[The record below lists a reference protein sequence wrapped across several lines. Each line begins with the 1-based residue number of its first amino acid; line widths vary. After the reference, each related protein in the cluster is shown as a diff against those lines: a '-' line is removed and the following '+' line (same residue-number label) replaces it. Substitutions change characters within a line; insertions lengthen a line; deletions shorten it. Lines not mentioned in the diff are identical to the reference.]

1 MDMPEQITQIIIIAG
16 GALGAV
22 LIWALTIAYV
32 YLDSSRRRLPGGE
45 QFIWV
50 SLAALLPLIGFLAYG
65 FARGLARFISP
76 ESMTVMEAR
85 GATLPRPADERKH
98 TVLAHPLRQPPRPAE
113 KGKARD
119 PRTLSKASQVYT
131 LSIIEGPH
139 TGETF
144 SVTQLPAILGRGS
157 RSDIR
162 LDNDLGISRQHA
174 ELYELE
180 GELQIKDLHSS
191 HGTHVNGAKV
201 DNRRLQTGD
210 RVQVGV
216 SILTVKINGVKHAT

>member
-1 MDMPEQITQIIIIAG
+1 MPEQITQIIIIAG
-16 GALGAV
+16 SALAAM
-22 LIWALTIAYV
+22 LMWALTIAYV

-50 SLAALLPLIGFLAYG
+50 LLAALLPLIGFLAYW

-76 ESMTVMEAR
+76 ESMTVMQAR
-85 GATLPRPADERKH
+85 GSTLPRPADERKQ
-98 TVLAHPLRQPPRPAE
+98 TVLAHPLRQPARPAQKE
-113 KGKARD
+113 KAKD

-139 TGETF
+139 TGEIF
-144 SVTQLPAILGRGS
+144 SVAQLPAILGRGS
-157 RSDIR
+157 RSFIH
-162 LDNDLGISRQHA
+162 LDNDLGVSRQHA

-180 GELQIKDLHSS
+180 GKLYIKDLQSS
-191 HGTHVNGAKV
+191 HGTHVNGAKIN
-201 DNRRLQTGD
+201 NRRLQTGD

-216 SILTVKINGVKHAT
+216 SVLTVKINGVEHAT